1 MIIFKL
7 NLRFKMILNV
17 KMDMDSIIKLINVLN
32 VRIVKFVHFN
42 HLIKYVNN
50 AISNNIYKLVNN
62 I

>member
-1 MIIFKL
+1 
-7 NLRFKMILNV
+7 MILNV
-17 KMDMDSIIKLINVLN
+17 KKDMDSIIKLINVLN

-62 I
+62 T